1 MNTIKSLS
9 AVFLLLL
16 FISCN
21 EEEDQTI
28 SQLLAN
34 TDIEQGSVAP
44 AGWITNQLDGSGLEF
59 IWNEQEAS
67 SGSRSLQIQ
76 KISDETE
83 VWGYWAQI
91 FQGDIPHGKNI
102 ELSAMIKGNDIQGTG
117 ISIAVRADREGL
129 ASSEGQFVTTQGTIP
144 INGTFDWKNER
155 ILLADLK
162 PDVSRILVFLIYL
175 PETTGEIYFDDV
187 TLSVV
192 E

>member
-1 MNTIKSLS
+1 MNTIKSLY

-117 ISIAVRADREGL
+117 ISISVRADREGL

-155 ILLADLK
+155 IVLNDLK

-175 PETTGEIYFDDV
+175 QETTGEIYFDDV

>member
-1 MNTIKSLS
+1 MNTIKSLY

-117 ISIAVRADREGL
+117 ISISVRADREGL
-129 ASSEGQFVTTQGTIP
+129 ASSEGQFVTTQGNIP

-155 ILLADLK
+155 IVLNDLK
-162 PDVSRILVFLIYL
+162 TDVSRILVFLIYL